1 MSECVKNGG
10 LVYPQ
15 GHKNPSR
22 CNPVDGLREQT
33 GRTLDEV
40 IALNRK
46 ELGYGG

>member
-22 CNPVDGLREQT
+22 CNPAGLREQT
-33 GRTLDEV
+33 LRTLCEV
-40 IALNRK
+40 IPRNLK
-46 ELGYGG
+46 ELRYGG

>member
-22 CNPVDGLREQT
+22 CNPAGLREQNA
-33 GRTLDEV
+33 RMLDEV
-40 IALNRK
+40 IARNLK
-46 ELGYGG
+46 EIGYGG